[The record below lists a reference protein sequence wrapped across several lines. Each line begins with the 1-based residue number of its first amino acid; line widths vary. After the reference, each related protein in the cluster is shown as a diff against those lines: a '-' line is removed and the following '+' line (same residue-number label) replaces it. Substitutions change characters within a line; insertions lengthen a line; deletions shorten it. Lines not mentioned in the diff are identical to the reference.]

1 MRYNC
6 EQTMSTRANAR
17 IPIFTFTVP
26 KEQTFTHSLV
36 QVQYNCT
43 GVRYMILPVPVVLL
57 RINPSTNTVTTL
69 RATAVQYLYRSWSF
83 WHTRFTRS
91 VWACSAGIGILINCT
106 SSQSI
111 HYSRTAAV
119 EQRLPPFYITTL
131 CVCAFHITPS
141 CSPFA
146 TPACHP
152 PSNTKR
158 NKESERKKE
167 EQD

>member
-1 MRYNC
+1 
-6 EQTMSTRANAR
+6 MSTRANAR

-26 KEQTFTHSLV
+26 KEQTVTHGLV
-36 QVQYNCT
+36 QVQYH
-43 GVRYMILPVPVVLL
+43 MLLPVPVVLL
-57 RINPSTNTVTTL
+57 RNNPTILPLPLECLPLNT
-69 RATAVQYLYRSWSF
+69 YLYRIWSF

-106 SSQSI
+106 SSHSI